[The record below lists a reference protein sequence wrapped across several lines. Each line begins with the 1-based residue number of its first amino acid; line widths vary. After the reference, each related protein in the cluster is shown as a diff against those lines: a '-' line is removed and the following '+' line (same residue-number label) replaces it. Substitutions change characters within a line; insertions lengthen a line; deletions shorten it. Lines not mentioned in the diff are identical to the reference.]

1 MAETKQPNFMIQK
14 VYVKDLSFEAP
25 NSPTIFNQTWQ
36 PQANMEMNTNFEKI
50 DDQNYEVILKMTITA
65 KLEDKVAFVIEVK
78 QAGIFLIENI
88 EGDALNQLLHGYC
101 PTTLFPYARDAIATQ
116 VFHGSFPE
124 LNLAPINFDALYL
137 QSQQQQAQSATV
149 N

>member
-1 MAETKQPNFMIQK
+1 MAANAPQPNFMIQK
-14 VYVKDLSFEAP
+14 IYLKDLSFEAP
-25 NSPTIFNQTWQ
+25 NSPSIFNQNWQ

-50 DDQNYEVILKMTITA
+50 DEQHYEVILKLTITT
-65 KLEDKVAFVIEVK
+65 KLEDKTAFIVEVK

-124 LNLAPINFDALYL
+124 LNLAPINFDALYM
-137 QSQQQQAQSATV
+137 QSQQQQAATV